1 MESVTFDLTRL
12 RLVVHNVVVAGKTAP
27 EPLLVVD
34 ELVADVAAAS
44 LWQRAPVFDALKLTR
59 PRMLLV
65 RARDGRYSVQD
76 LIDGALA
83 ERPPGPPPQFS
94 FNNIEIED
102 GAITLDDQLAGRRH
116 ELGALTIAL
125 PFLSSLPYATDIR
138 VMPRME
144 GTFNGAHFALR
155 GSATPF
161 AARRET
167 TLDVDI
173 DALELPPYLAY
184 LPWRPTLELAGGS
197 LTTRL
202 TIAFVEEGP
211 NDRRLDVRG
220 IAHVDRLVIKRH
232 DGTPLVAA
240 DRIAVA
246 LDRVGLFDRQARIG
260 SIAIEAPRL
269 DIMRL
274 TDGTFELGHPML
286 ESPHNSERA
295 ASAPP
300 PTSAASTQRPWAVTV
315 GTVAVNHGRITF
327 ADATSGF
334 RESLVDVTVGAT
346 SVSTAPGEK
355 AHLKLAFV
363 SEDRLAS
370 FSGEADVDP
379 MAPAATGRFEVAGF
393 SLKMLFPYY
402 SEALDVDVQE
412 GSLDLAARFN
422 VDTGGNLTL
431 TDGVGTISAL
441 SLALPGNRSPLWRV
455 PILTATD
462 IDVDV
467 RARSV
472 TFGELKSRGA
482 SLRIVRERDGS
493 LEFARVLKTRQAKA
507 ATTAGGEWTIA
518 MARTVTEHGAIDFE
532 DRVPTPAVKL
542 AIRDVDLVASDLSNA
557 RGAKSQLK
565 LSGRIGERGR
575 VAFAGPIAT
584 RPLSLSGTLAAS
596 GLPLIALKP
605 YFEHEVNVVV
615 TGGIFGAKGHVGLDV
630 PEGAA
635 VRGSWK
641 GDMSITD
648 FASFDK
654 PTSSDLAHWK
664 SLVINGMDIAS
675 EPFHATTARIALE
688 DFYARV
694 IVYPDGTINM
704 GRLVTPGATAEPERD
719 AKPVPP
725 AARGTSSEPLPVSIG
740 RIELARGNVVFTDL
754 FVRPN
759 YSANL
764 TDVAGSVSPMSAKQ
778 AGDVALTAR
787 VDGIAPVEVQGSIHP
802 FGSEFSLDLVGK
814 ARDIELPL
822 ADALLGQVCRLRHRE
837 GQARIRRPLPRR
849 TSKARRPES
858 SRARPAYFR
867 RTRRQFHRHEVADTA
882 CGGPAQGSA
891 RRDRH
896 PAADLRLARRSAV
909 LRR

>member
-12 RLVVHNVVVAGKTAP
+12 RLVVHNVVIADKTAP

-116 ELGALTIAL
+116 EIGALTIAL

-155 GSATPF
+155 GSAAPF

-184 LPWRPTLELAGGS
+184 LPWRPTLELAGGT

-202 TIAFVEEGP
+202 TIAFVEQGP

-220 IAHVDRLVIKRH
+220 IAHVDGFVIKRH
-232 DGTPLVAA
+232 DGTPLVAS

-286 ESPHNSERA
+286 ETPRNSERA
-295 ASAPP
+295 APAPP
-300 PTSAASTQRPWAVTV
+300 TTSAASTQRPWAVTV
-315 GTVAVNHGRITF
+315 GTVAVNHGRITL

-334 RESLVDVTVGAT
+334 RETLVDVKVGAT

-393 SLKMLFPYY
+393 SLN
-402 SEALDVDVQE
+402 AV
-412 GSLDLAARFN
+412 SLL
-422 VDTGGNLTL
+422 
-431 TDGVGTISAL
+431 
-441 SLALPGNRSPLWRV
+441 
-455 PILTATD
+455 
-462 IDVDV
+462 
-467 RARSV
+467 
-472 TFGELKSRGA
+472 
-482 SLRIVRERDGS
+482 
-493 LEFARVLKTRQAKA
+493 
-507 ATTAGGEWTIA
+507 
-518 MARTVTEHGAIDFE
+518 
-532 DRVPTPAVKL
+532 
-542 AIRDVDLVASDLSNA
+542 
-557 RGAKSQLK
+557 
-565 LSGRIGERGR
+565 
-575 VAFAGPIAT
+575 
-584 RPLSLSGTLAAS
+584 
-596 GLPLIALKP
+596 
-605 YFEHEVNVVV
+605 
-615 TGGIFGAKGHVGLDV
+615 
-630 PEGAA
+630 
-635 VRGSWK
+635 
-641 GDMSITD
+641 
-648 FASFDK
+648 
-654 PTSSDLAHWK
+654 
-664 SLVINGMDIAS
+664 
-675 EPFHATTARIALE
+675 
-688 DFYARV
+688 
-694 IVYPDGTINM
+694 
-704 GRLVTPGATAEPERD
+704 
-719 AKPVPP
+719 
-725 AARGTSSEPLPVSIG
+725 
-740 RIELARGNVVFTDL
+740 
-754 FVRPN
+754 
-759 YSANL
+759 
-764 TDVAGSVSPMSAKQ
+764 
-778 AGDVALTAR
+778 
-787 VDGIAPVEVQGSIHP
+787 
-802 FGSEFSLDLVGK
+802 
-814 ARDIELPL
+814 
-822 ADALLGQVCRLRHRE
+822 
-837 GQARIRRPLPRR
+837 
-849 TSKARRPES
+849 
-858 SRARPAYFR
+858 
-867 RTRRQFHRHEVADTA
+867 
-882 CGGPAQGSA
+882 
-891 RRDRH
+891 
-896 PAADLRLARRSAV
+896 
-909 LRR
+909 